1 MEKNFKTDLQELL
14 NVFPTTQTCLD
25 RNKCVIAIMKYLL
38 NYIYIKEFLYNHS
51 GFTEALKT
59 KCCEIIQDSYS
70 TNELRDL
77 CTRVLEL
84 I

>member
-14 NVFPTTQTCLD
+14 NVFPNAQTCLD
-25 RNKCVIAIMKYLL
+25 RNHCVIAIMNCVL
-38 NYIYIKEFLYNHS
+38 NYIYIQEFLYNHS

-70 TNELRDL
+70 MNELRDL